1 MYSRGEAKYVEREMA
16 RTLQNGLRPATAIGI
31 SCAPGNVRPGH
42 TLIRSRKERFLARV
56 ISGIHESVHD
66 EEDVESKAFAT

>member
-16 RTLQNGLRPATAIGI
+16 KTVQNGLRPAAAIA
-31 SCAPGNVRPGH
+31 SAPGNVR
-42 TLIRSRKERFLARV
+42 LEQSLKRSRKERILARV
-56 ISGIHESVHD
+56 ISGITESVHD